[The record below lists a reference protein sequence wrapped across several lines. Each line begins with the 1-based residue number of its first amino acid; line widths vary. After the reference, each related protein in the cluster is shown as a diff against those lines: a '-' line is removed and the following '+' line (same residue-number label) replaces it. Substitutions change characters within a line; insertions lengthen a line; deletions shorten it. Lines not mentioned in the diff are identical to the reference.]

1 MAYAIPAMHL
11 TEAGK
16 ALYAKVHNGA
26 PLRFTRVA
34 VGDGYITE
42 DILDITQLVSPVD
55 ATVDTLEKQ
64 VMPDGTFRM
73 AVRIYSADKDF
84 YLREVGIMAYDPDDG
99 EILYAYS
106 NYGDNADYI
115 TTYSGSYPVTQ
126 DIDIYVDIGATEN
139 VSIDI
144 TGITNVT
151 WDDIK
156 DKLEQR
162 EVSSLPTTCTK
173 YDFAEDIIYEG
184 IERCTVEYDQENDR
198 LEIDSAS
205 NAGNKYGMAAM
216 DMSQQL
222 SGTDNA
228 SIEFDAYI
236 PSGSRWYVSLVNLSV
251 RPGECHRMTYDRTG
265 VAICFGTKDGNNFLL
280 NGDIDYNVPLDTWL
294 RFSAVFNNK
303 LKTVTYEIKN
313 KDTGISYISDELDY
327 LDYTCA
333 EITAIEVYTWS
344 QSNLKIAN
352 TLSVTL
358 GDTPSNN
365 IRYIVEEN
373 GYRNEYIYINGTPVR
388 IGSTAV
394 TEIPELSEK
403 AHTHEN
409 KTVLDGVSSEKVSNW
424 DAAYS
429 QRHTHSNKSVLDGIS
444 SSDIS
449 NWDGKANTNS
459 PTFSGTPKAPTPD
472 TSDNSTRLA
481 TTAFV
486 QELIEQVKQQIA
498 NARFGDEI
506 NSLTIVIYK
515 ITNNGHSEYPY
526 YRYRW
531 VSCTTVNN
539 GTLTNSDSSYVRYGN
554 GQQIMSGSIIGYN
567 PNQLIVTPVTEIVI
581 DNCLYI
587 GSSQSAY
594 VSQSLD
600 TIPWADASGEVEEG
614 SYASYQK
621 ATITLQ
627 ET

>member
-42 DILDITQLVSPVD
+42 DTLDITQLVSPVD

-139 VSIDI
+139 VSVDI

-162 EVSSLPTTCTK
+162 EVSSLPTTCTE
-173 YDFAEDIIYEG
+173 YDFAEDIVYEG

-205 NAGNKYGMAAM
+205 NAGNKYGMAAA
-216 DMSQQL
+216 DL
-222 SGTDNA
+222 SGILSNVNKA
-228 SIEFDAYI
+228 SIEFDVFI
-236 PSGSRWYVSLVNLSV
+236 PAGSRWYVSLVNLAV
-251 RPGECHRMTYDRTG
+251 RPGESSKITYDTVG
-265 VAICFGTKDGNNFLL
+265 VAIYFGTKDGDTFLL
-280 NGDIDYNVPLDTWL
+280 NGDDASTVPLDTWL
-294 RFSAVFNNK
+294 HFSALFDNK
-303 LKTVTYEIKN
+303 LKAVTYEIKN
-313 KDTGISYISDELDY
+313 KDTGTSYMSGELDY

-365 IRYIVEEN
+365 IRYIVEED

-409 KTVLDGVSSEKVSNW
+409 KTVLDGVSSEKMSNW

-472 TSDNSTRLA
+472 TSDNSTQIA

-486 QELIEQVKQQIA
+486 FNKIQEILSLSGVVTLKSIGINFSWSLGSHGTDTVGCNFQYINMQNEDITDWYTDISECSFGVTTTESTTVRALWIGISKYNKSVLKVILA
-498 NARFGDEI
+498 DGTVADAGSSSLPEGYNFTCVAR
-506 NSLTIVIYK
+506 SLTRPSTYK
-515 ITNNGHSEYPY
+515 GLY
-526 YRYRW
+526 
-531 VSCTTVNN
+531 
-539 GTLTNSDSSYVRYGN
+539 TLTDG
-554 GQQIMSGSIIGYN
+554 
-567 PNQLIVTPVTEIVI
+567 
-581 DNCLYI
+581 
-587 GSSQSAY
+587 
-594 VSQSLD
+594 
-600 TIPWADASGEVEEG
+600 
-614 SYASYQK
+614 
-621 ATITLQ
+621 TITAQ
-627 ET
+627 SS